1 MNVIQPVL
9 LCLTAMLVVGCAS
22 DTWADPL
29 PIRTLVKGAFSGIQE
44 PKQEVIRDKTTWE
57 RTWTKHSASSKSA
70 GKMPEIDFSK
80 EMVIF
85 VSLGRKNSGGYSIQV
100 TKAEPMGDKL
110 QITVSRTAPPAGAM
124 TIQALTAPFQ
134 IVAVPK
140 SDLSPEFVE
149 TENRK

>member
-1 MNVIQPVL
+1 MNFIQPLL
-9 LCLTAMLVVGCAS
+9 LCLPAMLLLGCAS
-22 DTWADPL
+22 NTWADPL

-44 PKQEVIRDKTTWE
+44 PTQQIIRDKTIWDKTWA
-57 RTWTKHSASSKSA
+57 KHSANSKTA
-70 GKMPEIDFSK
+70 GKMPEVDFSK

-85 VSLGRKNSGGYSIQV
+85 VTMGRKSTGGYSIQV
-100 TKAEPMGDKL
+100 TKVEPIGEKL
-110 QITVSRTAPPAGAM
+110 RITVSRTAPPAGAM

-149 TENRK
+149 TEIKK

>member
-9 LCLTAMLVVGCAS
+9 LGLTAMLLVGCAS
-22 DTWADPL
+22 NAWAEPL

-44 PKQEVIRDKTTWE
+44 PKQEVIRDKATWE
-57 RTWTKHSASSKSA
+57 KTWAKHSASSKSA
-70 GKMPEIDFSK
+70 GKMPEVDFSK

-85 VSLGRKNSGGYSIQV
+85 VTMGRKNTGGYSIQV
-100 TKAEPMGDKL
+100 TKVEPMGDKL
-110 QITVSRTAPPAGAM
+110 RITVSRTAPPAGAM

-140 SDLSPEFVE
+140 SDLSPKFVE
-149 TENRK
+149 TENKK